1 MSPALRL
8 RRLDAISTLASRL
21 SAESSGGVL
30 GDCLDVLL
38 DATPARSALA
48 FGSDGS
54 LSPHAERRLSLKPE
68 LDLTRLRNAIRSIA
82 ERSATARRVLQIN
95 DVRREIDNIPDVAEI
110 SALGARAVLAQPIV
124 HRRSVLATLVL
135 LFDDAAMLD
144 EETRSYIAS
153 IAALAALALE
163 RDRHVEEA
171 SQQRGRLVSSG
182 SPTGVGLVTA
192 TVAHELK
199 SPGGALAL
207 QHDELLR
214 LVRQLELMSGSSDSA
229 VGGTV
234 AELAELSHDMSV
246 AISRI
251 RETIDKLTNVGRR
264 EAPPARIDLHRVSRE
279 AMVVARPHLERQ
291 GVLLHERYDPDCF
304 TLGRADTLSQVIL
317 NLVFNAA
324 DAAQGRSRPQVW
336 VRAAVDGPHVVLIV
350 EDNGPGIAPEAVE
363 NIFLPFYTT
372 KTRSESA
379 GLGLKICADVVAEH
393 GGHIEVHQRSGGG
406 AAFHVLLPRVDVAG
420 QAALGET
427 PAAPSVHVPGKRKV
441 LVIDD
446 DPILSRTLRRA
457 LKPHDVQTA
466 ASASEAEIL
475 MLDPA
480 YEPDLVICDVF
491 LPGANGN
498 ALHERILAQR
508 PNVAARFVFVTGGAL
523 GRVEADYIKQSGRPT
538 LIKPV
543 DLQSVLSLLEPS
555 SGSDS
560 GPASVRTLVDVGP
573 SERATLPPGK

>member
-8 RRLDAISTLASRL
+8 RRLDAIFSLASRL
-21 SAESSGGVL
+21 AAESSGGVL

-48 FGSDGS
+48 YGADGAAT
-54 LSPHAERRLSLKPE
+54 PHAERRLSLKPE
-68 LDLTRLRNAIRSIA
+68 LDLTRLRNAVRSIA
-82 ERSATARRVLQIN
+82 ERSATSRRVVQIN
-95 DVRREIDNIPDVAEI
+95 DVRREVANIPDVAEI
-110 SALGARAVLAQPIV
+110 TALGARAVLAQPIV
-124 HRRSVLATLVL
+124 HRRTVLATLVL
-135 LFDDAAMLD
+135 LFDDSAMLD
-144 EETRSYIAS
+144 EETLRYIAS
-153 IAALAALALE
+153 IASLAALALE

-171 SQQRGRLVSSG
+171 QQQRNRLVSSG
-182 SPTGVGLVTA
+182 STAGVGLVTA

-214 LVRQLELMSGSSDSA
+214 LVRQLELMSGPSDSA
-229 VGGTV
+229 LGGTV

-246 AISRI
+246 AILRI

-264 EAPPARIDLHRVSRE
+264 EAPPTRLDLGSVARE

-304 TLGRADTLSQVIL
+304 TLGRSDTLSQVVL
-317 NLVFNAA
+317 NLVFNGA
-324 DAAQGRSRPQVW
+324 DATQGGSRPQVW
-336 VRAAVDGPHVVLIV
+336 VRVATDGPHVLLIV
-350 EDNGPGIAPEAVE
+350 EDNGPGVAPETVE

-372 KTRSESA
+372 KNRGESA
-379 GLGLKICADVVAEH
+379 GLGLKICSDVVAEH
-393 GGHIEVHQRSGGG
+393 GGHIEVHERSGGG
-406 AAFHVLLPRVDVAG
+406 AAFHVLLPRVDATG
-420 QAALGET
+420 QAKLGET
-427 PAAPSVHVPGKRKV
+427 PAPPSVNARGKRKV

-466 ASASEAEIL
+466 SSASEAEIL
-475 MLDPA
+475 MLDPN
-480 YEPDLVICDVF
+480 YRPDLVVCDVF

-498 ALHERILAQR
+498 VLHERIRAQR
-508 PNVAARFVFVTGGAL
+508 PDVAARFVFVTGGAL
-523 GRVEADYIKQSGRPT
+523 GRVEADYLKQSGCPT

-543 DLQSVLSLLEPS
+543 DLKSLFNLLEPS
-555 SGSDS
+555 PEPDS
-560 GPASVRTLVDVGP
+560 SPVSVKTLADGGT
-573 SERATLPPGK
+573 SERPTLEPGK

>member
-8 RRLDAISTLASRL
+8 RRLDAIFSLASRL
-21 SAESSGGVL
+21 AAESSGGVL

-48 FGSDGS
+48 YGADGTAT
-54 LSPHAERRLSLKPE
+54 PHAERRLSLKPE
-68 LDLTRLRNAIRSIA
+68 LDLTRLRNAVRSIA
-82 ERSATARRVLQIN
+82 EKSATSRRVVQIN
-95 DVRREIDNIPDVAEI
+95 DVRREVANIPDVAEI
-110 SALGARAVLAQPIV
+110 TALGARAVLAQPIV
-124 HRRSVLATLVL
+124 HRRTVLATLVL

-144 EETRSYIAS
+144 EETLRYISS

-171 SQQRGRLVSSG
+171 QHQRNRLVSSG
-182 SPTGVGLVTA
+182 SNAGVGLVTA

-214 LVRQLELMSGSSDSA
+214 LVRQLELMSGPSDSA
-229 VGGTV
+229 LGGTV

-246 AISRI
+246 AILRI

-264 EAPPARIDLHRVSRE
+264 ESPPARLDLGSVARE

-304 TLGRADTLSQVIL
+304 TLGRSDTLSQVVL
-317 NLVFNAA
+317 NLVFNGA
-324 DAAQGRSRPQVW
+324 DATQGGSRPQVW
-336 VRAAVDGPHVVLIV
+336 VRVATDGPHVLLIV
-350 EDNGPGIAPEAVE
+350 EDNGPGVAPETVE

-372 KTRSESA
+372 KNRGESA
-379 GLGLKICADVVAEH
+379 GLGLKICSDVVAEH
-393 GGHIEVHQRSGGG
+393 GGHIEVHERSGGG
-406 AAFHVLLPRVDVAG
+406 AAFHVLLPRVDASG
-420 QAALGET
+420 QAKLGET
-427 PAAPSVHVPGKRKV
+427 PAPPSVSARGKRKV

-466 ASASEAEIL
+466 SSASEAEIL
-475 MLDPA
+475 MLDPN
-480 YEPDLVICDVF
+480 YRPDLVVCDVF

-498 ALHERILAQR
+498 VLHERILAQR
-508 PNVAARFVFVTGGAL
+508 PDVAARFVFVTGGAL
-523 GRVEADYIKQSGRPT
+523 GRVEADYLKQSGCPT

-543 DLQSVLSLLEPS
+543 DLKSLFNLLEPS
-555 SGSDS
+555 PEPDS
-560 GPASVRTLVDVGP
+560 SPASVKTLAEGGT
-573 SERATLPPGK
+573 SERPTLEPGK

>member
-8 RRLDAISTLASRL
+8 RRLDAIFTFASRL
-21 SAESSGGVL
+21 AAESSGGLL

-48 FGSDGS
+48 FGSDGAVT
-54 LSPHAERRLSLKPE
+54 PHAERRLSLKPE
-68 LDLTRLRNAIRSIA
+68 LDLTRLRNAIRAIA

-95 DVRREIDNIPDVAEI
+95 DVRREVDNIPDVAEI
-110 SALGARAVLAQPIV
+110 TALGARAVLAQPIV

-144 EETRSYIAS
+144 EETLRYVGTIS
-153 IAALAALALE
+153 ALAAVALE

-171 SQQRGRLVSSG
+171 QSQRDRLVSSG
-182 SPTGVGLVTA
+182 SNAGVGLVTA

-207 QHDELLR
+207 QHDELVR
-214 LVRQLELMSGSSDSA
+214 LVRQLEQMAGPSDSA
-229 VGGTV
+229 LGGSV
-234 AELAELSHDMSV
+234 AELAELSYDMSV
-246 AISRI
+246 AITRI
-251 RETIDKLTNVGRR
+251 RETTDKLTNVGRR
-264 EAPPARIDLHRVSRE
+264 ETPPARVDLGKVSRE

-304 TLGRADTLSQVIL
+304 TLGRSDTLGQVVL

-324 DAAQGRSRPQVW
+324 DAVQGRSRPQVW
-336 VRAAVDGPHVVLIV
+336 VRVANDGPHAVVLV

-363 NIFLPFYTT
+363 RIFLPFFTT

-379 GLGLKICADVVAEH
+379 GLGLKICSDVIAEH
-393 GGHIEVHQRSGGG
+393 GGHIEVHERSGGG
-406 AAFHVLLPRVDVAG
+406 AAFHVLLPRVDESG

-427 PAAPSVHVPGKRKV
+427 PAPPSVQVLGKRKV

-446 DPILSRTLRRA
+446 DSILSRTLRRA
-457 LKPHDVQTA
+457 LKPHEVHTA
-466 ASASEAEIL
+466 SSASEAEIQL
-475 MLDPA
+475 LNPA
-480 YEPDLVICDVF
+480 YTPDLVVCDVF

-498 ALHERILAQR
+498 VLHERILAQR
-508 PNVAARFVFVTGGAL
+508 PDVAARFVFVTGGAL
-523 GRVEADYIKQSGRPT
+523 GRVEAEYIKHSGRPT

-543 DLQSVLSLLEPS
+543 DLKSLFNLLEPS
-555 SGSDS
+555 PEPDS
-560 GPASVRTLVDVGP
+560 GRASVRTLADAGT
-573 SERATLPPGK
+573 SERPTLPPPE